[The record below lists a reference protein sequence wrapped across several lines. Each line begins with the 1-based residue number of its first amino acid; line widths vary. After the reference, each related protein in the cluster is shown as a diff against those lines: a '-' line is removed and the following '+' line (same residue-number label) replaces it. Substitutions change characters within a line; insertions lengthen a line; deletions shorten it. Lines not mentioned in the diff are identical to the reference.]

1 VVNDLQESEAYKN
14 APFVTGRPRFRFY
27 AGTPLTTDTKINIG
41 CFFALDTKP
50 RNSFSDLEK
59 EIFGSLGTLIMDYL
73 QVSREA
79 SEGRRAA

>member
-1 VVNDLQESEAYKN
+1 MSHLSLADLA
-14 APFVTGRPRFRFY
+14 FRFY

-59 EIFGSLGTLIMDYL
+59 EAFGSLGTLIMDYL
-73 QVSREA
+73 QVSRQA
-79 SEGRRAA
+79 SEGRRAV